1 MAVAVATPPLAGT
14 SAPAGASDR
23 LYNEDLAPTTERTW
37 GTYSLFAMWMSDV
50 HSIGG
55 YTFAAGLFFLGLAA
69 WQVGVAMM
77 VGIFVVYG
85 FMLMSGRAGQQ
96 TGVPFP
102 VLARLSFGVRGANFP
117 ALVRAIIGIAW
128 YGIQTYLASVAL
140 QVLLLGIWPG
150 LSSLTESKIL
160 GLSQFGWICFLTL
173 SVAQA
178 LIMRRG
184 METVRRFQDLAGPV
198 VYIAMFIL
206 AGWILVKADFD
217 ISLNLSNKGMSTGE
231 WILQFTTVIA
241 LVVAYFSALLL
252 NYCDFSRFAP
262 EEDTVRKGTLLGL
275 PLNFAVFALVTVL
288 VTAGSIAVFGEAIRD
303 PVEIVARID
312 NTAVVIVGAIIFTV
326 ATVGINLVANYVS
339 PAYDLS
345 NVAPKYID
353 FKRGGLITSVLAVVV
368 LPWHIYGSAWAV
380 NYFLGGLGAIL
391 GPLFAIMM
399 VDFFPVRRRE
409 VNVDDLY
416 VDGPGGEYW
425 YQGGWNVRAIQAF
438 VPAAA
443 VSVPCALTPSLH
455 DAAASSWFIGAA
467 IAAAV
472 YALVTKTPTPERAP
486 VATASAVGS

>member
-1 MAVAVATPPLAGT
+1 MAVAVAPPPKMADA
-14 SAPAGASDR
+14 SVPPGASAR
-23 LYNEDLAPTTERTW
+23 LYNEDLAPTKERNW

-69 WQVGVAMM
+69 WQVGIAMI
-77 VGIFVVYG
+77 VGIFIVYG

-140 QVLLLGIWPG
+140 QVLLLGISPG
-150 LSSLTESKIL
+150 LKSLTDSSIL
-160 GLSQFGWICFLTL
+160 GLSDFGWICFLTL

-184 METVRRFQDLAGPV
+184 METVRKFQDLAGPV
-198 VYIAMFIL
+198 VYGAMFIL
-206 AGWILVKADFD
+206 AGWILVKAKFD
-217 ISLNLSNKGMSTGE
+217 VSFNLSNKNMSTGD

-262 EEDTVRKGTLLGL
+262 EEDTVKKGTLLGL
-275 PLNFAVFALVTVL
+275 PLNFAVFAFITVL
-288 VTAGSIAVFGEAIRD
+288 VTAGSIAVFGSAIRD
-303 PVEIVARID
+303 PVEIVARIN
-312 NTAVVIVGAIIFTV
+312 NTGVVIIGAIIFTV

-345 NVAPKYID
+345 NVAPNHID

-399 VDFFPVRRRE
+399 VDFFRVRRRK

-416 VDGPGGEYW
+416 VDGPEGDYW
-425 YQGGWNVRAIQAF
+425 YEGGWNMKALMAF

-443 VSVPCALTPSLH
+443 VSVPVALLTPLH
-455 DAAASSWFIGAA
+455 DASAFSWFIGAG
-467 IAAAV
+467 IAALI
-472 YALVTKTPTPERAP
+472 YALISREP
-486 VATASAVGS
+486 VPATAPPAAVGATA